1 MSCGSTRSAAQR
13 NVLPLGNMRAE
24 EAELRALSD
33 KDMKDNKQAE
43 PSNSC
48 TQSLVGDLLTQPRL
62 SSAPRWVFTRCVLL
76 SVSDFGRF
84 SAPRSPLRV
93 G

>member
-1 MSCGSTRSAAQR
+1 MSCGSARSAVQP

-48 TQSLVGDLLTQPRL
+48 TQSLVGDLLTQPCP
-62 SSAPRWVFTRCVLL
+62 SSAPRWVFNEVCVAL
-76 SVSDFGRF
+76 RF
-84 SAPRSPLRV
+84 
-93 G
+93 